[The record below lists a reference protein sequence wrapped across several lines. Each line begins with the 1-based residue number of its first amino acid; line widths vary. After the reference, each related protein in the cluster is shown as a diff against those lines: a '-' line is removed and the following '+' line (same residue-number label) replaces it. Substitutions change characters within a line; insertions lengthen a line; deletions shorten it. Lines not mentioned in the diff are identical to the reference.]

1 MSGGCVNLPI
11 IPLWVLTPLFD
22 LDAMCMFVSP
32 QHKKEKGTETLQS
45 ALLMAANQQFTA
57 VCAEG

>member
-1 MSGGCVNLPI
+1 MNLPI